1 MPLHSIQLALS
12 LTYMKIL
19 EALFSPVIAY
29 LAILGSLITGKM
41 MLSDDSDLPPHLR
54 RENDYD

>member
-1 MPLHSIQLALS
+1 MR
-12 LTYMKIL
+12 KIL
-19 EALFSPVIAY
+19 DAIFSPVIAY

>member
-1 MPLHSIQLALS
+1 MPLHLIQLALS

-19 EALFSPVIAY
+19 NAILSPVIAY
-29 LAILGSLITGKM
+29 AAIIGALITGKM